1 MERYLQSLQE
11 ASAVFSSLADLEPAL
26 RTAAGWCLESLRSG
40 GKILSCGN
48 GGSAAEADHLCVE
61 LMGRYKRSRPG
72 LAAVALNADSALL
85 TCVGNDYSFEDVFA
99 RLARA
104 LGRPGDI
111 LVAFTTSGNSPNV
124 LAALEAARDMGLR
137 SVAFLGSDG
146 GKARDLAA
154 CPVVVAHPDSARVQE
169 AHQFLMHCLMDQIE
183 AGLPPDFGGNPLP
196 SGV

>member
-1 MERYLQSLQE
+1 MERYQQSLRE
-11 ASAVFSSLADLEPAL
+11 ASAVFSSLVDLEPAL

-48 GGSAAEADHLCVE
+48 GGSAVEADHLCVE
-61 LMGRYKRSRPG
+61 LMGRYKKFRPG

-85 TCVGNDYSFEDVFA
+85 TCLGNDYSFEDVFA
-99 RLARA
+99 RLVRA

-124 LAALEAARDMGLR
+124 LAALEAAREMGLR
-137 SVAFLGSDG
+137 SVAFLGRDG

-169 AHQFLMHCLMDQIE
+169 AHQFLMHCLMDEIE
-183 AGLPPDFGGNPLP
+183 AGL
-196 SGV
+196 

>member
-1 MERYLQSLQE
+1 MAPMERYQQSLQE
-11 ASAVFSSLADLEPAL
+11 ASAVFASLAELAPAL

-48 GGSAAEADHLCVE
+48 GGSAAEAGHLCAE

-72 LAAVALNADSALL
+72 LAAVALSADSALL
-85 TCVGNDYSFEDVFA
+85 TCLGNDYSFEDAFA
-99 RLARA
+99 RQVRA

-124 LAALEAARDMGLR
+124 LAALEEARDMGLK
-137 SVAFLGSDG
+137 SVAFLGRDG

-154 CPVVVAHPDSARVQE
+154 CAVVVPHPDTARVQE
-169 AHQFLMHCLMDQIE
+169 AHQFLMHCLMDEIE
-183 AGLPPDFGGNPLP
+183 AGI
-196 SGV
+196 